1 MPYVE
6 ASVRSRQFVA
16 AARAVMSR
24 DGVASTSLRAVAA
37 ESAVSLGTLQ
47 YVFPTKDLL
56 LRAVV
61 EDVVDDVARLLQGSV
76 ESDRG
81 LAHAIRQGVTGF
93 WANLVVGQINDQ
105 IMQHELLTYL
115 LRQPGHQDIART
127 QYARYATVIAEGCQ
141 TAAESLGEVCAV
153 PYDRLAR
160 TMLAGVDGLII
171 QYLSDPDQDRAAQ
184 DLDSLI
190 EMLIAT
196 AAIRPA

>member
-1 MPYVE
+1 MVYVE

-16 AARAVMSR
+16 AARTVMSR

-37 ESAVSLGTLQ
+37 ESAVPLGTLQ

-61 EDVVDDVARLLQGSV
+61 EDVVDDVARLLEGSV
-76 ESDRG
+76 EADRG

-105 IMQHELLTYL
+105 IMQHELLTYV
-115 LRQPGHQDIART
+115 LRQPGNEDIART
-127 QYARYATVIAEGCQ
+127 QYARYSSVIAQGCQ
-141 TAAESLGEVCAV
+141 AAAEAAGEVCAV

-171 QYLSDPDQDRAAQ
+171 QYISDPDADRAAQ
-184 DLDSLI
+184 DLETLI
-190 EMLIAT
+190 EMLLAT

>member
-16 AARAVMSR
+16 AARTVMSR

-37 ESAVSLGTLQ
+37 ESAVPLGTLQ

-61 EDVVDDVARLLQGSV
+61 DDVVDDVARLLQDSV
-76 ESDRG
+76 EVDRG
-81 LAHAIRQGVTGF
+81 LAHAIREGMTGF
-93 WANLVVGQINDQ
+93 WSNLVVGQINDQ

-127 QYARYATVIAEGCQ
+127 QYARYASVIAAGCRA
-141 TAAESLGEVCAV
+141 AAETAGEVCAV
-153 PYDRLAR
+153 PFDRLAR
-160 TMLAGVDGLII
+160 TMLAGVDGLIV
-171 QYLSDPDQDRAAQ
+171 QYMSDPDTERAAQ

-190 EMLIAT
+190 EMFVAI